1 MEIKMPLS
9 FRTLS
14 ILSAALSAALFLTLL
29 FVPDLVFWLFQ
40 IPASESAA
48 FLSRRAAILFL
59 GFGILM
65 WLVRNTENSPA
76 NRAICIGWG
85 TAMTAL
91 AILGT
96 LEFVRGFAG
105 GGIFIAVFIEAFIGV
120 SYLLLAQ
127 RTN

>member
-1 MEIKMPLS
+1 MPLS

>member
-1 MEIKMPLS
+1 MPLS

-105 GGIFIAVFIEAFIGV
+105 GGIFIAVFMEAFIGV